1 MLRGTFSRFIQLYA
15 AKFFISEL
23 GAYNSIY
30 KFFCLWLTA
39 VNQRFGKAIISSIGI
54 LAYGRG

>member
-1 MLRGTFSRFIQLYA
+1 MFSRFIQLYA
-15 AKFFISEL
+15 AKFFILEL
-23 GAYNSIY
+23 GAYNSVY

-39 VNQRFGKAIISSIGI
+39 VNQRFGKAIISSIDI

>member
-1 MLRGTFSRFIQLYA
+1 MILLFEDVYLVPPLYWGTFSRFIQLYA

-30 KFFCLWLTA
+30 KFFCL
-39 VNQRFGKAIISSIGI
+39 
-54 LAYGRG
+54 